1 MTELVQQG
9 SDLAARESALL
20 DISNR
25 LRRTMTD
32 LQSVSLKLAAV
43 LELGLELTANRDP
56 NRLLEIFCHA
66 AMDVLGS

>member
-1 MTELVQQG
+1 
-9 SDLAARESALL
+9 
-20 DISNR
+20 
-25 LRRTMTD
+25 MTD